1 MKRIFDIRSVSC
13 ENVLVGFVILSGV
26 NFSKQIMVLKG
37 LNFPDTLILKSK
49 SKKEKRMK
57 TSNSER
63 ILLPLYFVMV
73 GVAVCLNFFSGAKPD
88 MANLVVNISMFIIIG
103 AVILWANTQCFM
115 LVNKMIKSMKYAV
128 ETMEIDFN
136 KSGAYLWEQYKDET
150 NFFHNKALNRKFN
163 EYRVERKRLNMLSA
177 YGSTCDLADYINE
190 DYFDAV
196 IKKGILSIIPGVMT
210 GLGILGTFI
219 GLSIGL
225 QNFNTGSAAEITNSI
240 APLMDGIKIA
250 FHTSIY
256 GMVFSLIF
264 NFVYKKNL
272 EDAYNA
278 VEYFLN
284 AYHKYVLPDMANDQ
298 IGMFLKFQEY
308 QMQEMEKVLDSF
320 GDSLAQKIANAMKNP
335 YGR

>member
-1 MKRIFDIRSVSC
+1 MKS
-13 ENVLVGFVILSGV
+13 
-26 NFSKQIMVLKG
+26 
-37 LNFPDTLILKSK
+37 
-49 SKKEKRMK
+49 
-57 TSNSER
+57 SNSER
-63 ILLPLYFVMV
+63 ILLPVYFIMV
-73 GVAVCLNFFSGAKPD
+73 AVAVCLNVLSGGKPD
-88 MANLVVNISMFIIIG
+88 MANVVVNISMFIIIG

-115 LVNKMIKSMKYAV
+115 PVNKMLKSMKYAV

-150 NFFHNKALNRKFN
+150 NLFHNKALNKKFN
-163 EYRVERKRLNMLSA
+163 EYRLERKRMNMLSA
-177 YGSTCDLADYINE
+177 YGSKCDVSEYINE
-190 DYFDAV
+190 DYFDAA

-225 QNFNTGSAAEITNSI
+225 QNFNTGSAAEITSSI
-240 APLMDGIKIA
+240 APLMGGIKVA

-272 EDAYNA
+272 EDAYNS

-284 AYHKYVLPDMANDQ
+284 SYHKYVLPDVASDEATMLLN
-298 IGMFLKFQEY
+298 FQER
-308 QMQEMEKVLDSF
+308 QMEEMEKMLDEF
-320 GDSLAQKIANAMKNP
+320 GDKLAVKIAAALRNP
-335 YGR
+335 YGK

>member
-1 MKRIFDIRSVSC
+1 M
-13 ENVLVGFVILSGV
+13 
-26 NFSKQIMVLKG
+26 
-37 LNFPDTLILKSK
+37 
-49 SKKEKRMK
+49 
-57 TSNSER
+57 
-63 ILLPLYFVMV
+63 
-73 GVAVCLNFFSGAKPD
+73 
-88 MANLVVNISMFIIIG
+88 
-103 AVILWANTQCFM
+103 
-115 LVNKMIKSMKYAV
+115 
-128 ETMEIDFN
+128 
-136 KSGAYLWEQYKDET
+136 
-150 NFFHNKALNRKFN
+150 
-163 EYRVERKRLNMLSA
+163 
-177 YGSTCDLADYINE
+177 
-190 DYFDAV
+190 

>member
-1 MKRIFDIRSVSC
+1 
-13 ENVLVGFVILSGV
+13 
-26 NFSKQIMVLKG
+26 
-37 LNFPDTLILKSK
+37 
-49 SKKEKRMK
+49 MK

-103 AVILWANTQCFM
+103 AAILWANTQCFM
-115 LVNKMIKSMKYAV
+115 PVNKMIKSMKYAV

-196 IKKGILSIIPGVMT
+196 MKKGILSIIPGVMT

-278 VEYFLN
+278 VECRYMRPSRQLR
-284 AYHKYVLPDMANDQ
+284 Q
-298 IGMFLKFQEY
+298 G
-308 QMQEMEKVLDSF
+308 
-320 GDSLAQKIANAMKNP
+320 
-335 YGR
+335 